1 MKKYL
6 PVLLITILA
15 LTLTGIKLYPTI
27 AGALN
32 KEETQKKQQLS
43 NDSDEIA
50 QETKHKNPLLDDD
63 FPFKLEEQEKYAQ
76 ENPDKFAIVEKMYYA
91 WDYIDNAEGLYE
103 YGNNGQV
110 ENRVTFHVD
119 FEQKQNKAL
128 YETLENGSVVETE
141 HFLLH
146 DGQMT
151 GRLDEQQ
158 IYYQEPVKNNP
169 RQDDISALTDALG
182 KDAGLIIGSEEWMV
196 LFDNYDSWE
205 YEETTAFGIPAFKIK
220 GTLTKDTSE
229 MLAGPFEMTV
239 AKETGVLLD
248 LQCYGEED
256 KEKPVYFIKVADISI
271 NDGIENAEEVFQLD
285 VSDSEELPFEE
296 YGKETYGAKAG
307 GEKTGWD

>member
-27 AGALN
+27 AGAL
-32 KEETQKKQQLS
+32 EPQKKQQLS

-50 QETKHKNPLLDDD
+50 QETKHKNPLLEDD

-91 WDYIDNAEGLYE
+91 WDYIDNAEGSYE

-119 FEQKQNKAL
+119 FEQKQNKAV
-128 YETLENGSVVETE
+128 YETLENGSVVEIE

-146 DGQMT
+146 DGQIT
-151 GRLDEQQ
+151 RRLDEPQ
-158 IYYQEPVKNNP
+158 IYYQEPVKNNS

-182 KDAGLIIGSEEWMV
+182 QYLGYVIGSEKWKF
-196 LFDNYDSWE
+196 LFDNYESWE
-205 YEETTAFGIPAFKIK
+205 YKETTAFDIPAFKIK

-248 LQCYGEED
+248 LHCYGEED
-256 KEKPVYFIKVADISI
+256 KDKSVYFIKVADISI

-285 VSDSEELPFEE
+285 IVGSEKLPFKE
-296 YGKETYGAKAG
+296 YIKQTYGAKAG
-307 GEKTGWD
+307 GVKTGWD

>member
-1 MKKYL
+1 MKKYF

-32 KEETQKKQQLS
+32 KEEPQKKQQLS
-43 NDSDEIA
+43 NDPDEIA
-50 QETKHKNPLLDDD
+50 QETKHKNPLLEDD

-91 WDYIDNAEGLYE
+91 WDYIDNAEGSYE
-103 YGNNGQV
+103 SGNNGQV
-110 ENRVTFHVD
+110 ENRITFHVD
-119 FEQKQNKAL
+119 FEQMREKVI
-128 YETLENGSVVETE
+128 YETLEHGSVVETE
-141 HFLLH
+141 QILLN
-146 DGQMT
+146 DGQILRQLKEK
-151 GRLDEQQ
+151 RL
-158 IYYQEPVKNNP
+158 YSLKPVNN
-169 RQDDISALTDALG
+169 QDDVEVMTTYLG
-182 KDAGLIIGSEEWMV
+182 YVIGSEWWM
-196 LFDNYDSWE
+196 LLYDNYDSWE
-205 YEETTAFGIPAFKIK
+205 YKEKKAFGIPAFKIK

-256 KEKPVYFIKVADISI
+256 KDKSVYFIKVADISI
-271 NDGIENAEEVFQLD
+271 NKGIENAEEVFQLD
-285 VSDSEELPFEE
+285 VSGSEELPFEE